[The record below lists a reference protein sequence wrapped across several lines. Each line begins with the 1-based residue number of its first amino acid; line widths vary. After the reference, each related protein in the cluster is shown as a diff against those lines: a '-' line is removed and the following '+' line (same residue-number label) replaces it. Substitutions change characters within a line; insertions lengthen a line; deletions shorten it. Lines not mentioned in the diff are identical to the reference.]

1 MAKLK
6 VVWTKTADLQLLGVL
21 EYWVNRNKSATYSK
35 KLLKMV
41 MAKTQQLA
49 KNPEIFRLCD
59 FPDTRV
65 APLDNFN
72 ILFKVTEEEI
82 IITAFW
88 DTRQDPTKLL
98 EILKAQTN

>member
-1 MAKLK
+1 VAKRK
-6 VVWTKTADLQLLGVL
+6 IVWTKTADLQLVEIL

-41 MAKTQQLA
+41 VNKTRQLA
-49 KNPEIFRLCD
+49 KNPELFQLSD

-72 ILFKVTEEEI
+72 IF
-82 IITAFW
+82 
-88 DTRQDPTKLL
+88 
-98 EILKAQTN
+98 